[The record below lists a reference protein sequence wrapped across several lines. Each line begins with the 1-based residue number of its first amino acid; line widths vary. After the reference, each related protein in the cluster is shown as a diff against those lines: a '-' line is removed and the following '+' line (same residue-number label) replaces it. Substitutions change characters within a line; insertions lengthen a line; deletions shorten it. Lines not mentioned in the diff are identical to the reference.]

1 MLHSPYGAAVH
12 APWALVIAA
21 RMRERYGVDVAA
33 MHADDGI
40 VLRLPDVEYEDG
52 PPDFAE
58 FVVLDPQTLEAEV
71 TAEIGGAAIFAARFR
86 ECAARA
92 LLLPRRQIGKRQPL
106 WQQRQRATQLLEV
119 ASAYPSFP
127 IVAEAVRECLSDVFD
142 VPALVGLMRE
152 LRGAGPSGS
161 PRSRRRRRRR
171 SPPRCCSATSRSS
184 STRATRRWPNGAPR
198 R

>member
-1 MLHSPYGAAVH
+1 M
-12 APWALVIAA
+12 
-21 RMRERYGVDVAA
+21 
-33 MHADDGI
+33 
-40 VLRLPDVEYEDG
+40 
-52 PPDFAE
+52 
-58 FVVLDPQTLEAEV
+58 

-142 VPALVGLMRE
+142 VPALIELMRDLSARTVRIAE
-152 LRGAGPSGS
+152 VTTQSPVAVRVVAAVRLCRAIPLRG
-161 PRSRRRRRRR
+161 
-171 SPPRCCSATSRSS
+171 
-184 STRATRRWPNGAPR
+184 
-198 R
+198 

>member
-1 MLHSPYGAAVH
+1 
-12 APWALVIAA
+12 
-21 RMRERYGVDVAA
+21 MRERYGVDVAA

-40 VLRLPDVEYEDG
+40 VLRLPDVEYENG

-58 FVVLDPQTLEAEV
+58 FVALDPQTLEAEV

-142 VPALVGLMRE
+142 VPALVALMRE
-152 LRGAGPSGS
+152 LQARTVRIVEVDDA
-161 PRSRRRRRRR
+161 SRRRRSR
-171 SPPRCCSATSRSS
+171 PRCCSATSPSS
-184 STRATRRWPNGAPR
+184 STRATRRWPSGGPPR
-198 R
+198 